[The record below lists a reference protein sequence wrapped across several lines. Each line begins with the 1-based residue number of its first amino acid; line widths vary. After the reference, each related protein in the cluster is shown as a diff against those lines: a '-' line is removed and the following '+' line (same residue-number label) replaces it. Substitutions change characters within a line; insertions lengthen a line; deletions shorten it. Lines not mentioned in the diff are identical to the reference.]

1 MPGSNPYE
9 LRLQLFQEAK
19 SICWEEYSRNVSEF
33 ERIRDNNYALEKKY
47 DADLSRYESLKEQG
61 KLGSLEYPVYPS
73 LKELPEYP
81 KYPTMEELKEK
92 ATFIRNFCDDKGEN
106 SDGIAYRKL
115 KNEDKEYVEFQNGKV
130 METFDSFKRN
140 ETNNVIFSDKVRVG
154 GART

>member
-33 ERIRDNNYALEKKY
+33 ERIKDNNYALEKKY

-61 KLGSLEYPVYPS
+61 KLGSLEYPVYPD

-81 KYPTMEELKEK
+81 EYPSMDEIKEK
-92 ATFIRNFCDDKGEN
+92 ATFIRNFCDDKGINAEPKN
-106 SDGIAYRKL
+106 WREDLEGEVVKSKNVSVAPHLLALKRGTTGI
-115 KNEDKEYVEFQNGKV
+115 
-130 METFDSFKRN
+130 S
-140 ETNNVIFSDKVRVG
+140 S
-154 GART
+154 

>member
-1 MPGSNPYE
+1 MGSNPYE

-92 ATFIRNFCDDKGEN
+92 ATFIRNFCDDRGN
-106 SDGIAYRKL
+106 SDGITYRKL
-115 KNEDKEYVEFQNGKV
+115 KNNDKEYVEFQNGQV
-130 METFDSFKRN
+130 IETFNSFKN
-140 ETNNVIFSDKVRVG
+140 KVKSND
-154 GART
+154 

>member
-33 ERIRDNNYALEKKY
+33 ERIKENNYALEKKY

-61 KLGSLEYPVYPS
+61 KLGSLEYPVYPD

-81 KYPTMEELKEK
+81 KYPTMDEIKDR
-92 ATFIRNFCDDKGEN
+92 ATFIRNFCDDKGNVSEPKNWREELSREGAEFKEN
-106 SDGIAYRKL
+106 VSPYVDALRKGTGI
-115 KNEDKEYVEFQNGKV
+115 
-130 METFDSFKRN
+130 S
-140 ETNNVIFSDKVRVG
+140 S
-154 GART
+154 